1 MVLQHTE
8 TRPEAARYDRYPTRL
23 GAPAPHLERAD
34 PAVWGEVES
43 PELASFDAD
52 GFAILDQ
59 LLTPDEVTEFS
70 GEISRLA
77 SDPALREDDR
87 VIVEK
92 SSNRVRSVFE
102 VHKLS
107 EAIADLVRQPR
118 VLQLAEQVLGSP
130 VYVHQSRVNYM
141 PGFRGTGFYWHS
153 DFETWHAEDGMPAP
167 RAVSLSI
174 ALTDNYP
181 INGSLM
187 VMPGSHHTFVPC
199 LGSTPAEHYR
209 ESLQEQEIGVPTT
222 DDITALANR
231 YGISQFT
238 GRAGSAL
245 LTAVLPLI
253 VRHVVDTLTTT
264 AASVAPWVTLLL
276 VVGAARFGSSFT
288 RRVASSQLS
297 LGVQH
302 DLRRDL
308 FAALL

>member
-8 TRPEAARYDRYPTRL
+8 TRPETARYDRYPTRL

-59 LLTPDEVTEFS
+59 LLTPAEVAEYS
-70 GEISRLA
+70 GEITKLA
-77 SDPALREDDR
+77 NDPALRDDDR

-118 VLQLAEQVLGSP
+118 VLGLAEQVLGSK

-245 LTAVLPLI
+245 LFDSNLM
-253 VRHVVDTLTTT
+253 H
-264 AASVAPWVTLLL
+264 
-276 VVGAARFGSSFT
+276 GSSNNITPFPRSNIFVVFNSVHNT
-288 RRVASSQLS
+288 LVEP
-297 LGVQH
+297 
-302 DLRRDL
+302 
-308 FAALL
+308 FAAPAPRPAYIGSRDFTPLPD